1 MEKVKTHY
9 VPREQKRYM
18 GTYRPK
24 IDAKEKTLGKTQYLD
39 DITLKGK
46 LPGMLYAKILECPYP
61 HAKVLKM
68 NTEKAEAL
76 PGVWAV
82 LRCDDPEIRA
92 LGNRT
97 LGWRPYGRSSCS
109 GVTGDC

>member
-46 LPGMLYAKILECPYP
+46 LPGM
-61 HAKVLKM
+61 H
-68 NTEKAEAL
+68 
-76 PGVWAV
+76 
-82 LRCDDPEIRA
+82 
-92 LGNRT
+92 
-97 LGWRPYGRSSCS
+97 
-109 GVTGDC
+109 